1 MEGLEESDF
10 VNARKQRAMRETSMP
25 RERILLARWIL
36 FAFVVTTLAAT
47 IAMLGIAALQTR

>member
-25 RERILLARWIL
+25 RERSLLARWIL
-36 FAFVVTTLAAT
+36 FVFVVTTLAAT
-47 IAMLGIAALQTR
+47 IAMLGIAALQMR